1 MGETNVY
8 PGDHSGAKRGP
19 PGRLRQTA
27 RGGALLLVGLAMVL
41 RCGDARDGLCA
52 RLAAPCA
59 AVAMAR
65 GWLLLSARD
74 AGGSP
79 DGAVLEMGCGAVFG
93 GAWLW

>member
-1 MGETNVY
+1 
-8 PGDHSGAKRGP
+8 
-19 PGRLRQTA
+19 
-27 RGGALLLVGLAMVL
+27 MVL

-79 DGAVLEMGCGAVFG
+79 DGAVLEMGCGNTESDRGVSESEVDFLIQLKMFG
-93 GAWLW
+93 FGPSVLLLLRG